1 MPKYNC
7 PRCGYN
13 TNDKS
18 RYLNHLKRKNM
29 CDPLIN
35 NNDFKEFQN
44 KLIEHSNKINCNTK
58 TKLLISCLNLNKKN
72 FWDVRTC
79 RWMDAGQTGPLK

>member
-35 NNDFKEFQN
+35 NNDLVKEYI
-44 KLIEHSNKINCNTK
+44 K
-58 TKLLISCLNLNKKN
+58 
-72 FWDVRTC
+72 
-79 RWMDAGQTGPLK
+79 